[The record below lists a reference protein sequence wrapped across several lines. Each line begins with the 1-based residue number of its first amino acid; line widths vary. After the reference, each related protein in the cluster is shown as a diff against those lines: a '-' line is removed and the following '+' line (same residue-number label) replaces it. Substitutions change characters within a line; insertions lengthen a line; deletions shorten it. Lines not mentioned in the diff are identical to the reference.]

1 MLKYASRGKRDT
13 PRVKGTDGKKEEK
26 EKFFKKTSKKYLTRE
41 KVCDIIVKLSARA
54 GGEKVIEN

>member
-26 EKFFKKTSKKYLTRE
+26 EKFFKKLQKST
-41 KVCDIIVKLSARA
+41 
-54 GGEKVIEN
+54 